1 MATVFCQ
8 GCSWRC
14 RYCHNPDLQPAAA
27 PSPISWEEVA
37 AFLATRRGLL
47 DGVVFSGGEPT
58 LQAALPAALEAV
70 RALGLKV
77 GLHTAGPAPERL
89 APLLPLLD
97 WVGFDAKAPFD
108 SYAPTVGLDAGTAA
122 RESLRLLLASGVACE
137 VRTTA
142 HPLLLDADALARL
155 GTELADM
162 GVRTWVVQSF
172 RPTGCTDAELNAV
185 PAAAATVPPA
195 LQARFATFATR

>member
-8 GCSWRC
+8 GCSWHC

-37 AFLATRRGLL
+37 AFLTTRRGLL